1 MFLTIT
7 RTFKEAIKNFIRNG
21 WLSIA
26 TVSILIMLLYILSV
40 FFIITSTVNDVLKE
54 TQDKVDISISFQSD
68 ISEQSILEVKN
79 ELEKFSEIKSVTYVS
94 KEQALENFK
103 KSSTLRPII
112 LQTLDVLGSNPL
124 LNALVIK
131 ANDVNQ
137 YQLISEYIKKAPF
150 NNKVSRTNYDEHKDA
165 INKLNY
171 IIAVIKKIGTALGLF
186 FTIISLLITF
196 NAIRITIYTHKQEVE
211 IMRLVGASNSFIRM
225 PFIFEGVIYGVV
237 SSIFSMLIL
246 FISIKFITP
255 YVSSVVPTSNLVGF
269 YLSNFWSLLG
279 AQMLFGSLLGVSG
292 SIIAMQKYLKV

>member
-40 FFIITSTVNDVLKE
+40 FFIITSIVNDVLKE

-279 AQMLFGSLLGVSG
+279 GQILFGSLLGVIG